1 MRVVLDANIYVSAL
15 ISTNGNPGRIISK
28 WLDDEFE
35 LLVSTAILTEVL
47 RVTEYER
54 IQRKYGRVKENRLAF
69 VQLLTAQG
77 IMIEPTEVLAVVQ
90 NDESDNRYVECAVAG
105 GADYIVT
112 GDVHLLALGE
122 YRGIIILTPAAFL
135 ALQT

>member
-69 VQLLTAQG
+69 VQLLTTQG